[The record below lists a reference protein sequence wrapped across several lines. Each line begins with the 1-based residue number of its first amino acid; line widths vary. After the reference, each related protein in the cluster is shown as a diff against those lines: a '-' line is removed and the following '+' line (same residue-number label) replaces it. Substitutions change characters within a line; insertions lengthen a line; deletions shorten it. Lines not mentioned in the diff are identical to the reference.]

1 MLVFRARHPRTRIV
15 LLVEELEPLR
25 TVLQTI
31 LEKAGHLVLFAENSE
46 KALRIAGT
54 YVGSIDLLFTHMR
67 LHGGSGPELAS
78 LLRPHQP
85 EMAALYMSKSL
96 IEMMELS
103 DAKEFISSL
112 LPHPF
117 SPEILLRRVR
127 MLLATHL

>member
-1 MLVFRARHPRTRIV
+1 MLVFRARPSRTRII

-54 YVGSIDLLFTHMR
+54 YVGSIDLLLTHTR

-78 LLRPHQP
+78 VLRSYQP

-117 SPEILLRRVR
+117 SPEILLRRLG
-127 MLLATHL
+127 MLLAAHL

>member
-15 LLVEELEPLR
+15 LLVEKLEPLG

-31 LEKAGHLVLFAENSE
+31 LEKAEHLVLFAENSE

-54 YVGSIDLLFTHMR
+54 YVGSIDLLLTHTR

-78 LLRPHQP
+78 VLRSYQP

-96 IEMMELS
+96 IEMM
-103 DAKEFISSL
+103 
-112 LPHPF
+112 
-117 SPEILLRRVR
+117 
-127 MLLATHL
+127 